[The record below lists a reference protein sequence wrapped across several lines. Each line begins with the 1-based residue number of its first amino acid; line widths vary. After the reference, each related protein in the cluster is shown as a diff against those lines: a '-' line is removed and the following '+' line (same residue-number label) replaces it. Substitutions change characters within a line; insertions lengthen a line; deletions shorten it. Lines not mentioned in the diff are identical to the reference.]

1 MRNNKKKAELVKQAV
16 QEFDISEEPVNETQE
31 LLKEI
36 KELQQRMLEILD
48 KLYKCLPFTKRD

>member
-36 KELQQRMLEILD
+36 KELQQRMLEILE
-48 KLYKCLPFTKRD
+48 KLYKCLPFSK